1 METKKFKE
9 ALKYIETACNL
20 FKETE
25 FEFLLYFMKIGVLIK
40 LEDFQK
46 AAETIDLIYDIVP
59 DNRPKYKIA
68 LMRIEGKSYS
78 EAYDIIY
85 EQVEKFTEDP
95 RSGA

>member
-1 METKKFKE
+1 
-9 ALKYIETACNL
+9 
-20 FKETE
+20 
-25 FEFLLYFMKIGVLIK
+25 
-40 LEDFQK
+40 
-46 AAETIDLIYDIVP
+46 VP